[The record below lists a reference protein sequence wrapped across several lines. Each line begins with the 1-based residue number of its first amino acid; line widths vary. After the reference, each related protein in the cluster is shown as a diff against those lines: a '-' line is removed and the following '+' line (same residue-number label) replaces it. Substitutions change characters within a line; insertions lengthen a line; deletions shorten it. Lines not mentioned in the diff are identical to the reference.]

1 MSGQSGY
8 GRILMNE
15 KYLRIYLQDH
25 LAGSTAGLEL
35 ARRTRGANEGTE
47 YGPPLA
53 RIADEIEADRRML
66 QGIMDDLGF
75 GGDRLKNAG
84 AWALEK
90 AGRLKLNG
98 ELTGYSA
105 LSRVVEL
112 EGLLTGI
119 TGKWGLWVALL
130 ELAPSEPRLDTER
143 LERLRD
149 RAEEQRATVE
159 ELREKAA
166 REAFAAPQTY
176 RGLTP
181 LGWSR
186 CPGSPSSRSCA
197 GARSWPGGWV
207 ARSGLS
213 GSTRRAA

>member
-1 MSGQSGY
+1 
-8 GRILMNE
+8 MNE

-25 LAGSTAGLEL
+25 LAGATAGLEL

-66 QGIMDDLGF
+66 QGIMEDFGF
-75 GGDRLKNAG
+75 GGDRLKNIS

-98 ELTGYSA
+98 ELTSYSP
-105 LSRVVEL
+105 LSRLVEL

-119 TGKWGLWVALL
+119 TGKKGLWISLL
-130 ELAPSEPRLDTER
+130 ELAPSEHRLDADV
-143 LERLRD
+143 LGRLRD
-149 RAEEQRATVE
+149 RAEEQRTTVE

-166 REAFAAPQTY
+166 REAFAA
-176 RGLTP
+176 
-181 LGWSR
+181 
-186 CPGSPSSRSCA
+186 
-197 GARSWPGGWV
+197 
-207 ARSGLS
+207 
-213 GSTRRAA
+213 

>member
-1 MSGQSGY
+1 MDH
-8 GRILMNE
+8 E

-53 RIADEIEADRRML
+53 RIADEIEADRRHL
-66 QGIMDDLGF
+66 QGIMEDLGF
-75 GGDRLKNAG
+75 GGDRLKIAA
-84 AWALEK
+84 AWGLEK

-98 ELTGYSA
+98 NLTGYSP

-130 ELAPSEPRLDTER
+130 QVAPSEPRLDTAL

-159 ELREKAA
+159 ALREKAA
-166 REAFAAPQTY
+166 REAFGVAPAPGAAKDAPPT
-176 RGLTP
+176 
-181 LGWSR
+181 
-186 CPGSPSSRSCA
+186 A
-197 GARSWPGGWV
+197 
-207 ARSGLS
+207 
-213 GSTRRAA
+213 

>member
-1 MSGQSGY
+1 VDQ
-8 GRILMNE
+8 

-53 RIADEIEADRRML
+53 KIADEIEADRRQL
-66 QGIMDDLGF
+66 QGIMEDLGF
-75 GGDRLKNAG
+75 GGDRLKNVA
-84 AWALEK
+84 AWGLEK
-90 AGRLKLNG
+90 VGRLKLNG
-98 ELTGYSA
+98 ELTSYSP

-119 TGKWGLWVALL
+119 TGKRALWVALL
-130 ELAPSEPRLDTER
+130 QVAPSEPRLDADR

-149 RAEEQRATVE
+149 RADAQRETVE

-166 REAFAAPQTY
+166 AEAF
-176 RGLTP
+176 
-181 LGWSR
+181 S
-186 CPGSPSSRSCA
+186 
-197 GARSWPGGWV
+197 
-207 ARSGLS
+207 
-213 GSTRRAA
+213 

>member
-1 MSGQSGY
+1 
-8 GRILMNE
+8 MNE

-53 RIADEIEADRRML
+53 KIADEIEADRRML
-66 QGIMDDLGF
+66 QGIMEDLGF
-75 GGDRLKNAG
+75 GGDRLKIAG

-98 ELTGYSA
+98 ELTSYSP
-105 LSRVVEL
+105 LSRLVEL

-119 TGKWGLWVALL
+119 TGKKGLWISLL
-130 ELAPSEPRLDTER
+130 EVAPHEPRLDADV
-143 LERLRD
+143 LGRLRD
-149 RAEEQRATVE
+149 RAEEQRTTVE

-166 REAFAAPQTY
+166 REAFAA
-176 RGLTP
+176 
-181 LGWSR
+181 
-186 CPGSPSSRSCA
+186 
-197 GARSWPGGWV
+197 
-207 ARSGLS
+207 
-213 GSTRRAA
+213 

>member
-1 MSGQSGY
+1 MSGRTGY
-8 GRILMNE
+8 GRPLMNE

-25 LAGSTAGLEL
+25 LAGAMAGLEL

-53 RIADEIEADRRML
+53 KIADEIEADRRML
-66 QGIMDDLGF
+66 QGIMEDLGF
-75 GGDRLKNAG
+75 GGDRLKTIA
-84 AWALEK
+84 AWGLEK
-90 AGRLKLNG
+90 VGRLKLNG
-98 ELTGYSA
+98 ELTSYSP

-119 TGKWGLWVALL
+119 TGKKGLWISLL
-130 ELAPSEPRLDTER
+130 EVAPSEPRLEVDL

-166 REAFAAPQTY
+166 REAFAA
-176 RGLTP
+176 
-181 LGWSR
+181 
-186 CPGSPSSRSCA
+186 
-197 GARSWPGGWV
+197 
-207 ARSGLS
+207 
-213 GSTRRAA
+213 

>member
-1 MSGQSGY
+1 
-8 GRILMNE
+8 MNE

-35 ARRTRGANEGTE
+35 ARRTSGKNQGTD

-53 RIADEIEADRRML
+53 QVADEIDSDRRALVSVM
-66 QGIMDDLGF
+66 GDLGF
-75 GGDRLKNAG
+75 GADKLKNIAFWG
-84 AWALEK
+84 IEK

-98 ELTGYSA
+98 ELTSYSP

-130 ELAPSEPRLDTER
+130 ELAPSEPRLDAAR

-149 RAEEQRATVE
+149 RAEEQRAKVE
-159 ELREKAA
+159 ELRERAA
-166 REAFAAPQTY
+166 REAFA
-176 RGLTP
+176 G
-181 LGWSR
+181 
-186 CPGSPSSRSCA
+186 
-197 GARSWPGGWV
+197 
-207 ARSGLS
+207 
-213 GSTRRAA
+213 